1 MVVLVQTLVMN
12 RLTDQQKFVRNA
24 ANNHV
29 RNVQNVLN
37 VMIVTMATEI
47 IISRED
53 SREKTDHM
61 DRDRMMVHQVATEDR
76 AAETILGV
84 TITPEIAKVIRT
96 IRVVLRV
103 MAITQVIT
111 ALVTIS
117 LYNATLSPLTLMYAK
132 TRFLYTKKE
141 NKIKLFSSYIYH

>member
-1 MVVLVQTLVMN
+1 MN

-111 ALVTIS
+111 ALVTIMNAIREEMKDRTIDSKKVEQVRDS
-117 LYNATLSPLTLMYAK
+117 LKNLSLRKQKAREK
-132 TRFLYTKKE
+132 NRE
-141 NKIKLFSSYIYH
+141 D